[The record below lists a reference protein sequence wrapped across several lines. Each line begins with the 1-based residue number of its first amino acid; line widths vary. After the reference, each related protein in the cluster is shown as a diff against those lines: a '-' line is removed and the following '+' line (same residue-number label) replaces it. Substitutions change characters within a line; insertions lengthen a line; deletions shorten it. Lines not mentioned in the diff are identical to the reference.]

1 MLCTPEG
8 AAASSLPLW
17 HAGIE
22 SSRRGGPRP
31 ALDPDMLPLFP
42 RCGLAL
48 ALNKLSQ
55 CLDSSQVKPLFQFFV
70 PDALNDRNPDV
81 RKCMLDAALATLNAH
96 GKVSRLSQ
104 CGGWGEGWARAG
116 GRSEPCDTG
125 RLSARRSGRVLAP
138 MENFISLFFEPKG
151 PLKGVKFF

>member
-1 MLCTPEG
+1 MLCARGSCCKLPSLVAYQDRFHQQREPL
-8 AAASSLPLW
+8 ASPRPPDTLPL
-17 HAGIE
+17 
-22 SSRRGGPRP
+22 
-31 ALDPDMLPLFP
+31 LP

-96 GKVSRLSQ
+96 GKVRNLSQ
-104 CGGWGEGWARAG
+104 QRG
-116 GRSEPCDTG
+116 
-125 RLSARRSGRVLAP
+125 
-138 MENFISLFFEPKG
+138 
-151 PLKGVKFF
+151 

>member
-1 MLCTPEG
+1 MEVVFP
-8 AAASSLPLW
+8 W
-17 HAGIE
+17 
-22 SSRRGGPRP
+22 P
-31 ALDPDMLPLFP
+31 ALISLTRSHCFP

-96 GKVSRLSQ
+96 GKVRISATEGAEEKAELSD
-104 CGGWGEGWARAG
+104 G
-116 GRSEPCDTG
+116 DTG
-125 RLSARRSGRVLAP
+125 RLSTRNLAQHLP
-138 MENFISLFFEPKG
+138 HG
-151 PLKGVKFF
+151 KFHWY

>member
-1 MLCTPEG
+1 MAGLHLINGLLRPLCRLGGKHQAVGSTLCSAPEG
-8 AAASSLPLW
+8 AAASSLPSW
-17 HAGIE
+17 HTRID
-22 SSRRGGPRP
+22 STSRGSLLASPRP
-31 ALDPDMLPLFP
+31 PDTLPLLP

-96 GKVSRLSQ
+96 GKVRNLSQ
-104 CGGWGEGWARAG
+104 QRG
-116 GRSEPCDTG
+116 
-125 RLSARRSGRVLAP
+125 
-138 MENFISLFFEPKG
+138 
-151 PLKGVKFF
+151 